1 MQTAVTHARQRFCCG
16 RQPAA
21 APPLPTP
28 GRPPSFPPPACPA
41 DFGSVDQWAD
51 YLRRAGVRL
60 RVHPQDTGG
69 GAADLS
75 GVEFAICWN
84 PPPGLLQQVHFARMQ
99 QCLCAASVAGLGSR
113 QCTYHP
119 ASYPAPLPSP
129 FTSLP
134 LRLPLAA
141 SLPSSQPST
150 RPSPAR
156 RSHRLQCPN
165 LRAIQSMGAGVD
177 SMIGEPTLPRHV
189 PLLRVIDPLMSE
201 RMATWVLW
209 GVINCQVRARAL
221 LEGGL
226 TAPSCPHATCIS
238 PAALHAPRN
247 APYHALPC
255 LAPMLQRKCDAY
267 LAAQRQRLWDKGI
280 ENFRNT
286 DNSELRV
293 GIMGLGEF

>member
-1 MQTAVTHARQRFCCG
+1 
-16 RQPAA
+16 
-21 APPLPTP
+21 
-28 GRPPSFPPPACPA
+28 
-41 DFGSVDQWAD
+41 
-51 YLRRAGVRL
+51 
-60 RVHPQDTGG
+60 
-69 GAADLS
+69 
-75 GVEFAICWN
+75 
-84 PPPGLLQQVHFARMQ
+84 
-99 QCLCAASVAGLGSR
+99 
-113 QCTYHP
+113 
-119 ASYPAPLPSP
+119 
-129 FTSLP
+129 
-134 LRLPLAA
+134 
-141 SLPSSQPST
+141 
-150 RPSPAR
+150 
-156 RSHRLQCPN
+156 
-165 LRAIQSMGAGVD
+165 MGAGVD